1 MENKKLSRR
10 EFLKAAAASATGV
23 AMFTQMGPIVT
34 VFASPAQQDAVTLT
48 FAVHWE
54 LAFQPTQE
62 AWDTKYTTEHPN
74 IKIEKIYNTWADHNA
89 IVLTW
94 AAAGQLPDF
103 LYVHG
108 SRAYP
113 WAKQNILMPLDKYIA
128 DDKDFDIEG
137 VFQEAL
143 RLYKVD
149 DKQYAIPYDH
159 GPILL
164 GYNKDAFD
172 AAKMDYPKEDWTI
185 EDFADA
191 AKKLSEPGQKWG
203 GGPDIGLGNESYPAT
218 LGIFG
223 GATFSDDE
231 TKLLLDTDGSRQGL
245 NFWNDLMHKDHALSE
260 AAEMSSFSGDAR
272 LSGQYA
278 MFRIAT
284 WDIPT
289 FHDLAAFK
297 YDVAPWPTGPAG
309 RHTGS
314 FGSGFAGTATTKHP
328 DEVWQYLSEYLSK
341 DGMEFMWAKSGR
353 GSPAR
358 DAAYQAFL
366 DAPIVPEHTKYF
378 QDAMKDYAVTGHPY
392 QSTTGPQVYDVISQ
406 NLTLLQTGEIDVDT
420 FIKNCMDQSA
430 PIFAQKT

>member
-1 MENKKLSRR
+1 LTRKQLSRR
-10 EFLKAAAASATGV
+10 DFLKAAAAASSAAALGIV
-23 AMFTQMGPIVT
+23 PILSRKHN
-34 VFASPAQQDAVTLT
+34 ALAQDQVTLT

-62 AWDTKYTTEHPN
+62 AFDAQYTEKHPN
-74 IKIEKIYNTWADHNA
+74 ITIEKIYNTWADHNA

-94 AAAGQLPDF
+94 AAAGTLPDF
-103 LYVHG
+103 LYIHG

-113 WAKQNILMPLDKYIA
+113 WAKQDILMSLDSYIA
-128 DDKDFDIEG
+128 ADKEFDIEG

-149 DKQYAIPYDH
+149 GTQYAIPYDH

-164 GYNKDAFD
+164 GYSKDAFD
-172 AAKMDYPKEDWTI
+172 AAGMDYPTEDWTI
-185 EDFADA
+185 EDFATA
-191 AKKLSEPGQKWG
+191 AKALSVPGEKWG
-203 GGPDIGLGNESYPAT
+203 GGQDIGFGNEAYPAY

-223 GATFSDDE
+223 GATFNDAEDG
-231 TKLLLDTDGSRQGL
+231 LLLDTDGSRAAL
-245 NFWNDLMHKDHALSE
+245 NFWYDLMHKDHALSN
-260 AAEMSSFSGDAR
+260 AAEMSSISGDAR
-272 LSGQYA
+272 LSGQFA

-289 FHDLAAFK
+289 FHDLATFK

-314 FGSGFAGTATTKHP
+314 FGSGFGGTSTTTHP

-392 QSTTGPQVYDVISQ
+392 QSVTGPQVYDVISQ
-406 NLTLLQTGEIDVDT
+406 NATLLQTGEIDVET
-420 FIKNCMDQSA
+420 FIKNVNEQAA
-430 PIFAQKT
+430 PIFAQQS

>member
-1 MENKKLSRR
+1 LTRKQFSRR
-10 EFLKAAAASATGV
+10 DFLKAAAAGGGALALGAV
-23 AMFTQMGPIVT
+23 
-34 VFASPAQQDAVTLT
+34 PAFGRGRFGALAQDQVTLT

-62 AWDTKYTTEHPN
+62 AFDAQYTEKHPN
-74 IKIEKIYNTWADHNA
+74 ITIEKIYNTWADHNA

-94 AAAGQLPDF
+94 AAAGTLPDF

-108 SRAYP
+108 SRTFP
-113 WAKQNILMPLDKYIA
+113 WAKQDILMSLDDYIA
-128 DDKDFDIEG
+128 ADKEFDIEG
-137 VFQEAL
+137 VFPEAL
-143 RLYKVD
+143 RLYKIDGV
-149 DKQYAIPYDH
+149 QYAIPYDH

-172 AAKMDYPKEDWTI
+172 AAGMEYPTEEWTI
-185 EDFADA
+185 EDFATA
-191 AKKLSEPGQKWG
+191 AKALSVPGQQWG
-203 GGPDIGLGNESYPAT
+203 GGPDVGFGNEAYPAY

-223 GATFSDDE
+223 GATFNDAEDA
-231 TKLLLDTDGSRQGL
+231 LLLDTDGSRAAL
-245 NFWNDLMHKDHALSE
+245 NFWFDLMHKDHALSE

-272 LSGQYA
+272 LSGQFA

-297 YDVAPWPTGPAG
+297 YDVAPWPTGPEG

-314 FGSGFAGTATTKHP
+314 FGSGFAGTATTTHP

-378 QDAMKDYAVTGHPY
+378 QDAMKEYAVTGHPY
-392 QSTTGPQVYDVISQ
+392 QSVTGPQVFDVITQ
-406 NLTLLQTGEIDVDT
+406 NATLLATGEIDVET
-420 FIKNCMDQSA
+420 FIKNVNEQSA
-430 PIFAQKT
+430 PIFAQQA

>member
-1 MENKKLSRR
+1 LTRKPLSRR
-10 EFLKAAAASATGV
+10 DFLKAAAAGGGALALGAV
-23 AMFTQMGPIVT
+23 PVLGRGR
-34 VFASPAQQDAVTLT
+34 FAALAQDQVTLT

-62 AWDTKYTTEHPN
+62 EFDAQYTEKHPN
-74 IKIEKIYNTWADHNA
+74 ITIEKIYNTWADHNA

-94 AAAGQLPDF
+94 AAAGTLPDF

-108 SRAYP
+108 SRAFP
-113 WAKQNILMPLDKYIA
+113 WAKQEILLPLDSYIA
-128 DDKDFDIEG
+128 ADEAFDVEG

-143 RLYKVD
+143 RLYKID

-172 AAKMDYPKEDWTI
+172 EAGMDYPTEDWTI
-185 EDFADA
+185 EDFAAA
-191 AKKLSEPGQKWG
+191 AKALSVPGQKWG
-203 GGPDIGLGNESYPAT
+203 GGPDIGFGNEAYPAY

-223 GATFSDDE
+223 GATFNEAEDA
-231 TKLLLDTDGSRQGL
+231 LLLDTDGSRAAL
-245 NFWNDLMHKDHALSE
+245 NFWVDLMHKDHALSN
-260 AAEMSSFSGDAR
+260 AGEMSSFSGDAR

-289 FHDLAAFK
+289 FHDLATFK
-297 YDVAPWPTGPAG
+297 YDVAPWPSGPEG

-314 FGSGFAGTATTKHP
+314 FGSGFAGTATTAHP

-366 DAPIVPEHTKYF
+366 DAPIVPEHTIYF
-378 QDAMKDYAVTGHPY
+378 QDAMKNYAVTGHPY
-392 QSTTGPQVYDVISQ
+392 QSVTGPQVFDVISQ
-406 NLTLLQTGEIDVDT
+406 NATLLQTGEIDVET
-420 FIKNCMDQSA
+420 FIKNVNDQAA
-430 PIFAQKT
+430 PIFAQPA